1 MKAAR
6 RGGRFPPFLKVRVT
20 HPHRGRCGN
29 ARTRP
34 RRMGTRPRRMSIR
47 LLRAPHSGHRAL
59 QSLSLG
65 IKFHH
70 TPHPSPRFR
79 RRPRRIHSSHRI
91 PQLHCSPSQAAPRK
105 ACMGRFRPAPSR
117 IDPNL
122 RLVTP
127 PSRPQSLSHTSGALN
142 PRFKTNRRR
151 SYRRP
156 SPPLTPQNLPRTRL
170 RRKMRSTE
178 AVILTLL
185 PPAARPSLR
194 PSRSP
199 FSALPRRLLPR
210 RVCRARARTMEA
222 TRARTDA
229 RRRPAARRRRAAQST
244 RRRQRGGRSSS

>member
-20 HPHRGRCGN
+20 HQHRGRCGN

-34 RRMGTRPRRMSIR
+34 RRMRTRPRRMRIR
-47 LLRAPHSGHRAL
+47 LLRAPHSGPRAL

-79 RRPRRIHSSHRI
+79 QRPRRI
-91 PQLHCSPSQAAPRK
+91 HCSPSQAAPRK
-105 ACMGRFRPAPSR
+105 ACMGRFCPAPPR
-117 IDPNL
+117 IDRNL
-122 RLVTP
+122 RPVTP
-127 PSRPQSLSHTSGALN
+127 PSRPQSLSLTSRALN

-170 RRKMRSTE
+170 RRQMRSTE
-178 AVILTLL
+178 VVILTLL
-185 PPAARPSLR
+185 PQAARPSLR

-199 FSALPRRLLPR
+199 CSALPRRLLPR